1 MMKDA
6 RVVQVALGNAG
17 WALQEKTVPAEA
29 VLSLGTSLPK
39 ARQLA
44 ALANAM
50 DSLAGVIERAAQV
63 SRAGAEDARRKGES
77 PRGPVRQTS
86 KRGRRSTAEL
96 AAEGLAQNTERYA
109 HVSYLRRIDKGSLRS
124 LLRGF
129 LSTYFKRV
137 GSCDSNKTDHEQK
150 ESEFRYNRGIKRV

>member
-1 MMKDA
+1 M
-6 RVVQVALGNAG
+6 
-17 WALQEKTVPAEA
+17 PAEA

-77 PRGPVRQTS
+77 PGGLTRQTS

-96 AAEGLAQNTERYA
+96 AAEGLAQNTERYG
-109 HVSYLRRIDKGSLRS
+109 HVSCCCRVVQDRLGVVKGEFSD
-124 LLRGF
+124 G
-129 LSTYFKRV
+129 TVPV
-137 GSCDSNKTDHEQK
+137 GTAW
-150 ESEFRYNRGIKRV
+150 RPGTA